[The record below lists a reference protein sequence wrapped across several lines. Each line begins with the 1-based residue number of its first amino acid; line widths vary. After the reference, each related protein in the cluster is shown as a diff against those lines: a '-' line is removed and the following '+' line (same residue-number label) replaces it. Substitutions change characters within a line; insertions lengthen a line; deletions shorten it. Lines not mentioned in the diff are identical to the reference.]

1 MQGHAAHS
9 ISKGGVCAC
18 RICACRTWA
27 CSSHARRTCTC
38 RICAQRSVHTAS
50 RCRSH
55 ACSSR
60 GCRIVPTGS
69 VRAQELCVKHL
80 CNPDLVH
87 ARSCSC
93 RICARCCAG
102 SEHTASLHAGC
113 RAIRR
118 ILVISQLLE
127 STRQMQRVSGAPQRG
142 RGLRAPL
149 RSHPSSPT
157 QPHSSSD
164 APVYT
169 EANPFFNYL
178 QNPRECPEGRNAAGG
193 RDADAPGA
201 PQPCPFP
208 AVASAP
214 HPASLGDLLFL
225 EHQKLQLADKTSA
238 GPR

>member
-1 MQGHAAHS
+1 MHAGSVRVGPGHAAPMHAGLARAGFVH
-9 ISKGGVCAC
+9 KGLCTQHLSVGAM
-18 RICACRTWA
+18 
-27 CSSHARRTCTC
+27 HAAPVDAGLYPQDPCMQC
-38 RICAQRSVHTAS
+38 LC
-50 RCRSH
+50 
-55 ACSSR
+55 
-60 GCRIVPTGS
+60 
-69 VRAQELCVKHL
+69 AQELCVQHPCKS
-80 CNPDLVH
+80 DLVH
-87 ARSCSC
+87 TRSCSR

-113 RAIRR
+113 RAIRC

-127 STRQMQRVSGAPQRG
+127 SIRQMQRVSGAPQRG

-157 QPHSSSD
+157 QPHPSSD
-164 APVYT
+164 APVHT
-169 EANPFFNYL
+169 EANPFFNCL
-178 QNPRECPEGRNAAGG
+178 QNPRECPGGRNAAGG

-201 PQPCPFP
+201 PQPCPVP